1 MAVSIIDPTDDMAK
15 EVFASDS
22 SLEEFSVPEKS
33 QSTWQMI
40 LQYKTAVLWS
50 TFIGLG
56 AFNWGM
62 DVLVSTNIPVKI
74 LD

>member
-1 MAVSIIDPTDDMAK
+1 MTGSIIDPTDDMAK

-33 QSTWQMI
+33 QSTWQML
-40 LQYKTAVLWS
+40 LQYKTAVLCS

-56 AFNWGM
+56 AFNWEM

-74 LD
+74 PD

>member
-1 MAVSIIDPTDDMAK
+1 MAVSIIEPTDDMVK

-22 SLEEFSVPEKS
+22 SLEGVSMNEKS

-40 LQYKTAVLWS
+40 LQYKTAVFWS

-62 DVLVSTNIPVKI
+62 DVLVSSNIPVKI
-74 LD
+74 S